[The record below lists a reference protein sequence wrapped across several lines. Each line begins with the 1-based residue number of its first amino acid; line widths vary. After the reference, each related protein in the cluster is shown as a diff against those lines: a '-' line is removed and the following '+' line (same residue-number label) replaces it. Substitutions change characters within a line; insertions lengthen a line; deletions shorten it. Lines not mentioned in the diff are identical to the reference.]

1 MKLSDALIS
10 SRPGPGPGLLAPSP
24 EPQLGTRALL
34 GFIIGSERYAL
45 PLSSIREILRP
56 LPLTEVPRAAPSVMG
71 VVSVRGTVTTLV
83 DLRKRLNV
91 DAPEPDSTNRI
102 LLCGQGSEVIGL
114 FVDAVLQVYR
124 LREDEVELAPALG
137 GDSPAHILG
146 IGRPGTARD
155 EDASEE
161 AVAPSFHHEQEILIL
176 LDPIALLKG

>member
-1 MKLSDALIS
+1 VKLSEALAS
-10 SRPGPGPGLLAPSP
+10 MRPGPILAPMA

-34 GFIIGSERYAL
+34 GFIVGKERYAL

-56 LPLTEVPRAAPSVMG
+56 LPLTEVPRAPRAVMG

-91 DAPEPDSTNRI
+91 DAPEPNPTNRI
-102 LLCGQGSEVIGL
+102 LLCDQGNEVMGL

-137 GDSPAHILG
+137 GDAPAHILG
-146 IGRPGTARD
+146 IGRPGSARI
-155 EDASEE
+155 EDASGE
-161 AVAPSFHHEQEILIL
+161 VQAPKLGYEQDLLIL
-176 LDPIALLKG
+176 LDPFTLLKG

>member
-1 MKLSDALIS
+1 MKPPDTLASL
-10 SRPGPGPGLLAPSP
+10 RPGALPPAAEL
-24 EPQLGTRALL
+24 QLGTRALL
-34 GFIIGSERYAL
+34 GFIVGSERYAL

-56 LPLTEVPRAAPSVMG
+56 LPLTEVPRAPRSVMG

-91 DAPEPDSTNRI
+91 DASEPDPSNRI
-102 LLCGQGSEVIGL
+102 LLCDQGSEVIGL

-137 GDSPAHILG
+137 GDAPAHILG
-146 IGRPGTARD
+146 IGRPGSART
-155 EDASEE
+155 EDASGEVPVAKVGRDEE
-161 AVAPSFHHEQEILIL
+161 LLIL

>member
-1 MKLSDALIS
+1 VKLSEALAS
-10 SRPGPGPGLLAPSP
+10 MRPGPILAPMA

-34 GFIIGSERYAL
+34 GFIVGKERYAL

-56 LPLTEVPRAAPSVMG
+56 LPLTEVPRAPRAVMG

-91 DAPEPDSTNRI
+91 DAPEPNPTNRI
-102 LLCGQGSEVIGL
+102 LLCDQGNEVMGL

-137 GDSPAHILG
+137 GDAPAHILG
-146 IGRPGTARD
+146 IGRPGSARI
-155 EDASEE
+155 EDASGE
-161 AVAPSFHHEQEILIL
+161 VPAPKPGFEQDLLIL
-176 LDPIALLKG
+176 LDPFTLLKG

>member
-1 MKLSDALIS
+1 MKSSDALS
-10 SRPGPGPGLLAPSP
+10 SVRPPAPGILAPSP

-34 GFIIGSERYAL
+34 GFIVGSERYAL

-71 VVSVRGTVTTLV
+71 VVSVRGTVTTLI

-102 LLCGQGSEVIGL
+102 LLCDQGSEVIGL

-146 IGRPGTARD
+146 IGRPGSARD

-161 AVAPSFHHEQEILIL
+161 EAPVPSFQLEQEILIL
-176 LDPIALLKG
+176 LDPFALLKG

>member
-1 MKLSDALIS
+1 
-10 SRPGPGPGLLAPSP
+10 
-24 EPQLGTRALL
+24 
-34 GFIIGSERYAL
+34 
-45 PLSSIREILRP
+45 
-56 LPLTEVPRAAPSVMG
+56 MG
-71 VVSVRGTVTTLV
+71 VVSVRGTVTTLI

-102 LLCGQGSEVIGL
+102 LLCDQGNEVIGL

-146 IGRPGTARD
+146 IGRPGSARD

-161 AVAPSFHHEQEILIL
+161 EAPAPSFQHEQEILIL
-176 LDPIALLKG
+176 LDPFSLLKG

>member
-1 MKLSDALIS
+1 MKLAEALIS
-10 SRPGPGPGLLAPSP
+10 MRPGPGMLAPSP

-34 GFIIGSERYAL
+34 GFIAGNERYAL

-56 LPLTEVPRAAPSVMG
+56 LPLTEVPRAAGSVMG

-91 DAPEPDSTNRI
+91 DAPEPNPTNRI
-102 LLCGQGSEVIGL
+102 LLCDQGNEVIGL
-114 FVDAVLQVYR
+114 FVDSVLQVYR

-137 GDSPAHILG
+137 GDAPAHILG
-146 IGRPGTARD
+146 IGRPGSARD
-155 EDASEE
+155 EDVAGEMP
-161 AVAPSFHHEQEILIL
+161 APSLNREQEILIL

>member
-1 MKLSDALIS
+1 MKPGDALLS
-10 SRPGPGPGLLAPSP
+10 VRPGAGPIGLPPAA

-34 GFIIGSERYAL
+34 GFIIGAERYAL

-56 LPLTEVPRAAPSVMG
+56 LPLTEVPRAGNAVMG

-91 DAPEPDSTNRI
+91 DAPPPNPTNRI
-102 LLCGQGSEVIGL
+102 LLCDQGNEVIGL

-137 GDSPAHILG
+137 GDAPAHILG
-146 IGRPGTARD
+146 IGRPGSARD
-155 EDASEE
+155 EDTTVE
-161 AVAPSFHHEQEILIL
+161 APVVQEIRSQELLIL